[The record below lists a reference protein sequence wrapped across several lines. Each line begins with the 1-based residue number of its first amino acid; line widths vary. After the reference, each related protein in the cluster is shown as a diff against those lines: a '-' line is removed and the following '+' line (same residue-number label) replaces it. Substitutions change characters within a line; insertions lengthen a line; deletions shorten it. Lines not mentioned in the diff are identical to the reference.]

1 MKLSSCATATST
13 TATIPNTSPAS
24 LSRMTTDHHNYQPG
38 PTLPPLR
45 PFSFPSNHH
54 QSAAQLSHHSLSHPS
69 NSSAQS
75 ASPNSQSNHQSAQS
89 PATPSANRSNHHSS
103 SYHHSY
109 QHSKLSPRR
118 DRDSDRQLSSSV
130 CQDQD
135 KYIQSKRASHAHLV
149 PPPSHSNA
157 HYQPLK
163 RTASRAELD
172 QQASRGREEIVHA
185 ERKSKHD
192 QPESNL
198 QV

>member
-1 MKLSSCATATST
+1 MNLSSCSTAAST
-13 TATIPNTSPAS
+13 TATVPNTSPAS

-45 PFSFPSNHH
+45 PFSFSSNHH
-54 QSAAQLSHHSLSHPS
+54 PSAAQLSHHSLSHPS
-69 NSSAQS
+69 NCNAQS
-75 ASPNSQSNHQSAQS
+75 AAPNSQSNHQSAQS
-89 PATPSANRSNHHSS
+89 PATPSANRSTRHS
-103 SYHHSY
+103 SYHPY

-118 DRDSDRQLSSSV
+118 DRDSDRQINSSV
-130 CQDQD
+130 FQDQD
-135 KYIQSKRASHAHLV
+135 KYTHSKRTSHAQLV
-149 PPPSHSNA
+149 PPPSHPTA
-157 HYQPLK
+157 HYQLLK